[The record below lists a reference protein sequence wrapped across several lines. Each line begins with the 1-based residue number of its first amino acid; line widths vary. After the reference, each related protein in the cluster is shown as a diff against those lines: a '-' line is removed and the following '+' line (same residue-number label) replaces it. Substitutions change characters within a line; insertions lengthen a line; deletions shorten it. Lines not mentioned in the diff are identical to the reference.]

1 MLHLDYTWDLDP
13 SGIMFDDELNIDKL
27 GWNHGDYF
35 KIVIADNGK
44 KYLMKVDKLEEFILK
59 GVGDGLSND
68 D

>member
-13 SGIMFDDELNIDKL
+13 SGIMFDDELNIAKL
-27 GWNHGDYF
+27 NWNPGDYF

-44 KYLMKVDKLEEFILK
+44 KYLMKIDKLEEFIVK